1 MRRFNNYDLAGY
13 KPVLAWNPLAM
24 RCTPVNRGCRN
35 CWHLKAADRLA
46 KNPLIGTF
54 ARDCYAGKTEPWVAS
69 LTGKIPRGGIVC
81 VQFMGDL
88 WHESVDRGLRSWI
101 FDLCEENKEN
111 VFVFLTKRPLN
122 VKESFPDNCW
132 IGVSA
137 CDQETY
143 EEAVRGLDRIDAK
156 HKWLSLEPL
165 FEDISFGNV
174 VRPDGL
180 EFVAYGPETSGGRET
195 SDSRWMDS
203 LAGLTDLCPDVAF
216 YDKRKNWCVRD
227 WPAEWKA
234 CAQCTM

>member
-1 MRRFNNYDLAGY
+1 
-13 KPVLAWNPLAM
+13 
-24 RCTPVNRGCRN
+24 
-35 CWHLKAADRLA
+35 LKAADRLA
-46 KNPLIGTF
+46 KNPLIWR
-54 ARDCYAGKTEPWVAS
+54 ANRNCYAGKAPPAAVNLGEKFSKGSV
-69 LTGKIPRGGIVC
+69 VC

-88 WHESVDRGLRSWI
+88 WHENVRPWPRELVFER
-101 FDLCEENKEN
+101 CEENKEN

-165 FEDISFGNV
+165 FEDITFGNV

-180 EFVAYGPETSGGRET
+180 GFVAYGPETSGGRET
-195 SDSRWMDS
+195 SASRWMDC

-216 YDKRKNWCVRD
+216 YDKRNNWCVRS